1 MGRVCVVYVMAVAER
16 DQEGYCDTLHGRGP
30 PVRLLEAATDELVDR
45 TPSVIDQVRRH
56 LPEGFPLTVA
66 DRILDG
72 LAQAAAQLQ
81 AQKNP
86 NTQGGVG

>member
-1 MGRVCVVYVMAVAER
+1 
-16 DQEGYCDTLHGRGP
+16 
-30 PVRLLEAATDELVDR
+30 LLDELVDR

-72 LAQAAAQLQ
+72 LAQAAAQLR